1 MTDDPMLVPM
11 GGVQIAVRR
20 IPCTQAEGGRTP
32 VVFLHDSLGAITTWR
47 DLPERLGAAT
57 GREVIVYDRQGYG
70 RSSPFTGPPRDRDY
84 MHREADALVVLLDRL
99 GLAKAVLFGH
109 SDGGTI
115 ALLAA
120 ARHPGRITAVITEG
134 AHVFVE
140 GITLAGIR
148 AAERDYAGGDLR
160 ERLLRHHGDRTEALF
175 RAWTVTWQ
183 APFFRAWDI
192 TADIAAV
199 CCPVLVLQG
208 VDDAFGTEAQVD
220 AIVQAVQGEARKY
233 MVPGAAHT
241 PHREAPGIT
250 LDLVSSFL
258 AGSP

>member
-1 MTDDPMLVPM
+1 MLVPVD
-11 GGVQIAVRR
+11 GVAIAVHR
-20 IPCTQAEGGRTP
+20 IPRAHVEGQRTP
-32 VVFLHDSLGAITTWR
+32 VIFLHDSLGAITTWR
-47 DLPERLGAAT
+47 DFPERFGAAT
-57 GREVIVYDRQGYG
+57 GREAIVYDRQGYG
-70 RSSPFTGPPRDRDY
+70 RSSPLDGPPRARDY
-84 MHREADALVVLLDRL
+84 MHREADALVALLDRL
-99 GLAKAVLFGH
+99 DVAKAVLFGH

-120 ARHPGRITAVITEG
+120 ARHPDRIAAVITEG

-140 GITLAGIR
+140 DLTLAGIR

-183 APFFRAWDI
+183 APFFRTWDI

-199 CCPVLVLQG
+199 RCPVLVLQG

-250 LDLVSSFL
+250 LDLAGAFL
-258 AGSP
+258 AELP